1 MRAMTGKDIA
11 KFLEAN
17 IEPLDDAIYG
27 PRYRASAQ
35 LVDGTDLPCVVF
47 QSKRRLVDL
56 ALRRFTEL
64 RNELNQYRD
73 VVGAFAASGGTV
85 DVYNLKRVNTSPYA
99 WPVSML
105 KTIHGETTMGWTA
118 FVVEMKDSRCFSYG
132 TPFSFEFLDL
142 PNGYSFLD
150 IKCIY
155 SGAVYAKDE
164 GLQPFSISRA
174 QGISCLRERPF
185 FTCYLEEIE

>member
-1 MRAMTGKDIA
+1 MTGKDIA

-64 RNELNQYRD
+64 RIELNQYRD
-73 VVGAFAASGGTV
+73 VVGSFAASGGTV